1 RPLVTKLS
9 MPDFSF
15 GNPHAHMYMHDNLLR
30 TTTDGFPLGN
40 AGEDTNLRGTSTS
53 IAASAGDSLQNLLHA
68 RMKKRVAPKTGS
80 ANWRLHFRFQISD
93 TFFGG
98 LMNLGREVNL

>member
-1 RPLVTKLS
+1 
-9 MPDFSF
+9 MPYVSF

-30 TTTDGFPLGN
+30 TTTDALPLCN

-53 IAASAGDSLQNLLHA
+53 IAASAGDSLQNLLHS
-68 RMKKRVAPKTGS
+68 RMKKRVAPKTSS
-80 ANWRLHFRFQISD
+80 AISRLHSRFRFPD

-98 LMNLGREVNL
+98 RMNFGREVNL